1 MDHLLYDK
9 DILDTLRE
17 NLDKPHLFQY
27 ILKAG
32 NTYQGTATEQGDV
45 LETKVNRV
53 FASKEKGFCLFKK
66 RHDNGL
72 VRFADA
78 PIDMYVFNQD
88 CSELENAKDIIDL
101 THYYQIIL
109 KRLERWI

>member
-1 MDHLLYDK
+1 MDNLVHGK
-9 DILDTLRE
+9 DILETLYE

-27 ILKAG
+27 ILKSG
-32 NTYQGTATEQGDV
+32 NTYQGTCDETGEL

-53 FASKEKGFCLFKK
+53 FASKSESGCLYKL

-78 PIDMYVFNQD
+78 PLNMYKWNQD
-88 CSELENAKDIIDL
+88 CDEIKNFESIIDIN
-101 THYYQIIL
+101 HYYQIVI
-109 KRLERWI
+109 KRLERWN